1 MKTLRYFYPILILLL
16 IYPNLNAQ
24 YHNAN
29 YTHPKHN
36 TPFYNQYPSTQTIT
50 NHPNL
55 TTIQSQPPTSSLNY
69 YPNTPFHDPTETPK
83 LSRIQRDETPTD
95 PSVPIPAHH
104 IPLILCCIL
113 WTIIKYIKN
122 KEKKTKFIS

>member
-1 MKTLRYFYPILILLL
+1 MKTHPYIYLTFILYI
-16 IYPNLNAQ
+16 ISISLNAQ

-29 YTHPKHN
+29 YTNPKHN

-55 TTIQSQPPTSSLNY
+55 TTIQSQSPTSSLNY
-69 YPNTPFHDPTETPK
+69 YPNTPFHDPTEPQK
-83 LSRIQRDETPTD
+83 PSRIQRDETPTD

-104 IPLILCCIL
+104 IPLILCSIV